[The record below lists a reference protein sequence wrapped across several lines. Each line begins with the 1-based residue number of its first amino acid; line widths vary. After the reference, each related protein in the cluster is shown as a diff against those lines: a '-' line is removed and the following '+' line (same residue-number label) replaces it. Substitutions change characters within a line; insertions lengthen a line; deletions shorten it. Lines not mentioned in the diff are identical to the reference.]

1 MEELSAAE
9 IQALIDKE
17 TQDRRKI
24 RENIERMR
32 GEIELFETTV
42 KIKVMVR
49 QEEEIAR
56 IGQVKED
63 LNDRINFVLESER
76 GKSNNDLRY
85 ELEEYNHKLEAEIK
99 MSSEQ
104 VKTQENRV
112 TALEE

>member
-49 QEEEIAR
+49 
-56 IGQVKED
+56 
-63 LNDRINFVLESER
+63 
-76 GKSNNDLRY
+76 
-85 ELEEYNHKLEAEIK
+85 
-99 MSSEQ
+99 
-104 VKTQENRV
+104 
-112 TALEE
+112 